1 MTETLD
7 RQIEVFN
14 TLGRSTGTSDL
25 DPDKAPSIQ
34 TKLAW
39 SMFCQGW
46 LQYLPEDAAGE
57 LLERTGLRSEYVP
70 IESEEG
76 QSRRCSGCGGEIH
89 ALAGAKVVVCDGCGR
104 TLDVGAAELTCS
116 NCGGTM
122 TLPVGASRT
131 ACPFCKVDVERVGIF

>member
-1 MTETLD
+1 
-7 RQIEVFN
+7 
-14 TLGRSTGTSDL
+14 
-25 DPDKAPSIQ
+25 
-34 TKLAW
+34 
-39 SMFCQGW
+39 
-46 LQYLPEDAAGE
+46 
-57 LLERTGLRSEYVP
+57 VP
-70 IESEEG
+70 IEPEEG
-76 QSRRCSGCGGEIH
+76 LSRRCSGCGGEIH